1 MTNEKEI
8 WNFFVSK
15 EMLYS
20 TDPELIKR
28 FISPAPFSKFYLN
41 IDVDS
46 PGQIGQWLG
55 LQIVKA
61 YQKKERKSIKQEE
74 FIGNGIALIFLS
86 RCKSLQLMSSQFL
99 DMAEHVCK
107 TP

>member
-1 MTNEKEI
+1 MKKKSGISLFPNS
-8 WNFFVSK
+8 W
-15 EMLYS
+15 LYS

-46 PGQIGQWLG
+46 PGQIGQWIG

-61 YQKKERKSIKQEE
+61 YQMKERKSIAPNPEY
-74 FIGNGIALIFLS
+74 
-86 RCKSLQLMSSQFL
+86 SLQRIVLKNQNINL
-99 DMAEHVCK
+99 EDDEKDKYHHRCH
-107 TP
+107 P